1 MKVKKNNNLA
11 IMGGSLGNENGANP
25 PITPIR
31 INPSS
36 AHRGRNSIC
45 SQNIRISFLRSQQIS
60 HDFVRF
66 SLPDVAR

>member
-11 IMGGSLGNENGANP
+11 IMGGSLGNENGVDP

-45 SQNIRISFLRSQQIS
+45 SPQRLGR
-60 HDFVRF
+60 D
-66 SLPDVAR
+66 D